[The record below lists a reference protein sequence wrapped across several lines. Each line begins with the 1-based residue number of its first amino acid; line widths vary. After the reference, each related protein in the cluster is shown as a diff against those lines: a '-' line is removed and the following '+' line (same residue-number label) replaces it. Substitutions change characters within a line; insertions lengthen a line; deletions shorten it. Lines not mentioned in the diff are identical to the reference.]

1 MLGAMVRV
9 AMHMPNLQQ
18 MSLYTGYEYYG
29 LEVTYLAAG
38 QKIRSLWDENKGI
51 HAVPWNQKPLIKQVA
66 DLAEK

>member
-1 MLGAMVRV
+1 
-9 AMHMPNLQQ
+9 
-18 MSLYTGYEYYG
+18 MSLYTGYEYYE

-51 HAVPWNQKPLIKQVA
+51 YAVPWNQKPLIKQVA